1 MVLVHLQRRQT
12 HHLPGTIP
20 MQGRGGHLH
29 IFGLLASSHEIYQ
42 GSVSFMMSSQL
53 ASFKST
59 KGEAEY
65 VAAYDA
71 VQKLWPVPF
80 EENDVMTRFG
90 TTHVIAS
97 GLEGSPPLLVLPAT
111 GASSTMWLPNIGDLS
126 SACRVYA
133 VDIIGEPGKSRQSR
147 LLRNR
152 EDCANWLG
160 DVMQGLG
167 LERANIAGLSY
178 GGWHTLNFS
187 LLFPDRVNKLVALAP
202 GASILPFSWPVLLL
216 LRLLPYLP
224 IKPNPLRSFFHK
236 GFCPNELFARQFAS
250 GVKHFRYADPTESIF
265 TNVFSDVELSSINV
279 PTLFIVGEN
288 EVIYDPVA
296 AIEKVDRLIP
306 GVETRLVPDAGHL
319 VSMEQPA
326 LVNQHILKFLG

>member
-1 MVLVHLQRRQT
+1 
-12 HHLPGTIP
+12 
-20 MQGRGGHLH
+20 
-29 IFGLLASSHEIYQ
+29 
-42 GSVSFMMSSQL
+42 MSSQL
-53 ASFKST
+53 ASFKSS

-65 VAAYDA
+65 VSAYDA
-71 VQKLWPVPF
+71 VLKLWPVPF

-97 GLEGSPPLLVLPAT
+97 GSKGSPPLLVLHAT
-111 GASSTMWLPNIGDLS
+111 GTSSTMWFPNIGALS
-126 SACRVYA
+126 SAYCVYA

-167 LERANIAGLSY
+167 LERTNIAGSSY
-178 GGWHTLNFS
+178 GGWHMLNFS
-187 LLFPDRVNKLVALAP
+187 LFFPDRINKIVALAP
-202 GASILPFSWPVLLL
+202 VASILPYSWPVLLF
-216 LRLLPYLP
+216 LRLTPYLP
-224 IKPNPLRSFFHK
+224 IKLNPLRSFFNKDFHL
-236 GFCPNELFARQFAS
+236 NELFARQFAS
-250 GVKHFRYADPTESIF
+250 GVKNFRYANPKKSIF
-265 TNVFSDVELSSINV
+265 PNVFSEVELSRINV

-296 AIEKVDRLIP
+296 AIEKVNRLIP
-306 GVETRLVPDAGHL
+306 NIETKLVPNAGHL

-326 LVNQHILKFLG
+326 LVNKHILEFLG